1 MPDLSFFDQTFLLM
15 MLIGFA
21 AQLCDGALGMGFGL
35 ISSTVLLASGVPPAA
50 TAAAVNGAKM
60 FTGTLQSFFHWRA
73 GNVDRMIAMRLAFFG
88 VIGGIIGALLLV
100 KLPTPWLKPIIS
112 GYLVLVGIYILTLTR
127 RRATADRV
135 LKTGSITAVGIA
147 GGALEATAGV
157 YGPLVT
163 SNLIA
168 LGGNPRKVIAS
179 GTVSEAIV
187 SIAVFVILVAHIGL
201 DEAIRPLMGLLA
213 GALIAAP
220 IAARIIARIPRT
232 YLLVGV
238 GILLIVSSMVRLL
251 TLK

>member
-1 MPDLSFFDQTFLLM
+1 MPDFSILDQTFLLM

-60 FTGTLQSFFHWRA
+60 FTGTMQSFFHWRA
-73 GNVDRMIAMRLAFFG
+73 GNIDRTIAMRLALFG
-88 VIGGIIGALLLV
+88 VIGGVIGALVLV

-112 GYLVLVGIYILTLTR
+112 GYLVLVGIYILTLSLR
-127 RRATADRV
+127 RVRTDRV
-135 LKTGSITAVGIA
+135 LKNSSITAVGIA

-168 LGGNPRKVIAS
+168 LGGNPRKIIGS

-187 SIAVFVILVAHIGL
+187 SIAVFIILVAHIGM
-201 DEAIRPLMGLLA
+201 EQAMGPLIGLLS
-213 GALIAAP
+213 GALLAAP
-220 IAARIIARIPRT
+220 IASRIIARISRT
-232 YLLVGV
+232 WLLVGV
-238 GILLIVSSMVRLL
+238 GLLLIVSSMVRLMSL
-251 TLK
+251 